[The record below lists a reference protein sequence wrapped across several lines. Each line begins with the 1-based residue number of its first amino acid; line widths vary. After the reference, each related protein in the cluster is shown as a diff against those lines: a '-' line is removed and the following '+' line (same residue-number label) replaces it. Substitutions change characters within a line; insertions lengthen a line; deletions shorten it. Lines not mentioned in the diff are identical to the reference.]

1 MRHVHEHLAC
11 PVKYL
16 LLLCVLVSFFVHMLL
31 FLMWI
36 YFGLW
41 PRPALA
47 LAVSLF
53 FCCLFD
59 YYIVYPGMR
68 QPVKCLLIKTN
79 FKCKRTGCTLSQ
91 FQNNTHQP
99 VPFSYVRLFYL
110 YCLFYSYFS
119 CLVRSF
125 VHKSKIIFHYP
136 SYSGT

>member
-1 MRHVHEHLAC
+1 MPSQIPASALCPRFVFRAYAPFSYVDLFCFMAAAC
-11 PVKYL
+11 FGSG
-16 LLLCVLVSFFVHMLL
+16 CFFV
-31 FLMWI
+31 
-36 YFGLW
+36 
-41 PRPALA
+41 
-47 LAVSLF
+47 

-68 QPVKCLLIKTN
+68 QPVKWLLIKTN